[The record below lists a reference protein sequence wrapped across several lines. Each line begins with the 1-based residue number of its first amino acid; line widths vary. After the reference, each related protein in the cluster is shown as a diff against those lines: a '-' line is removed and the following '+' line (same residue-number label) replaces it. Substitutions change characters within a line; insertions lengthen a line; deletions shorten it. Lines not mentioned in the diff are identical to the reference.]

1 LRLQS
6 FNLLVGCPRERERA
20 ARSETQYFIGDLLE
34 DPSLII
40 AATPGSGLLTCLTT
54 LDPFQVVYRLREF
67 ADENPYQFRFAV
79 RFTPMEKCVPSTVE
93 GFVNAVVE
101 LRDKIEAGES
111 FRVTVRRR
119 RSELDTMHVVRSV
132 AETISRKVNLERP
145 DKTVWIEIIG
155 ELSGVSILVTERDI
169 LSIRAMQDG
178 MH

>member
-1 LRLQS
+1 
-6 FNLLVGCPRERERA
+6 
-20 ARSETQYFIGDLLE
+20 
-34 DPSLII
+34 
-40 AATPGSGLLTCLTT
+40 
-54 LDPFQVVYRLREF
+54 
-67 ADENPYQFRFAV
+67 
-79 RFTPMEKCVPSTVE
+79 MEKCVPSTVE
-93 GFVNAVVE
+93 GIVNAVVE
-101 LRDKIEAGES
+101 LRDKIEDGES